1 MDVVSSLDLADRIL
15 ALQAV
20 RMFVDVDVA
29 DLEQIAETLI
39 EKRYEPDETIFRRG
53 DWEDDMIL
61 VVSGEV
67 HLAGDVP
74 IAPRGP
80 GEHIGELA
88 MLRHQPRSLTA
99 TAGPEG
105 MHGLVVDCRVLERLV
120 EDRPQIAASMLGT
133 LAEILAAAEASAG
146 QGPQG

>member
-20 RMFVDVDVA
+20 RMFADVDVA
-29 DLEQIAETLI
+29 DLEQIAESII
-39 EKRYEPDETIFRRG
+39 EKRYESGETIFRRG

-61 VVSGEV
+61 VVSGNV
-67 HLAGDVP
+67 NLTGDIP
-74 IAPRGP
+74 IAARGP

-99 TAGPEG
+99 TAGPDG

-133 LAEILAAAEASAG
+133 LADILAAAEASAG
-146 QGPQG
+146 

>member
-1 MDVVSSLDLADRIL
+1 MDRMDVVSSLDLPDRIL

-20 RMFVDVDVA
+20 RMFAELGVS
-29 DLEQIAETLI
+29 DLEQIAESLV
-39 EKRYEPDETIFRRG
+39 ERRYEPHEVIFRRG

-67 HLAGDVP
+67 ALAGDVP

-99 TAGPEG
+99 TAGPGG
-105 MHGLVVDCRVLERLV
+105 MHGLVMDCRVLERLV
-120 EDRPQIAASMLGT
+120 EERPKIGTAMLAT
-133 LAEILAAAEASAG
+133 VADLLAAAGGVSS
-146 QGPQG
+146 

>member
-1 MDVVSSLDLADRIL
+1 MDVVSSLDLPDRVL

-20 RMFVDVDVA
+20 RMFSELEVS
-29 DLEQIAETLI
+29 DLQQIAEALI
-39 EKRYEPDETIFRRG
+39 EKQFEPGEVIFRRG

-61 VVSGEV
+61 VVSGQV
-67 HLAGDVP
+67 ILKGDVP

-99 TAGPEG
+99 TAGPKG
-105 MHGLVVDCRVLERLV
+105 MHGLVMDCRVLERLI
-120 EDRPQIAASMLGT
+120 EERPQIGTAMLAT
-133 LAEILAAAEASAG
+133 LAEILAVESTVS
-146 QGPQG
+146 